1 MKPLIELL
9 EEERMLML
17 KQDTIHQNMLRYHGP
32 DAHEILQAR
41 KKFVNQDLINVRNEI
56 RKYITE
62 LFNGSDQL

>member
-41 KKFVNQDLINVRNEI
+41 KKFVDQDLIDVRNEI
-56 RKYITE
+56 HEYIAV
-62 LFNGSDQL
+62 LFK